1 MLDLIKIGVFL
12 AAIAGAAYAVNRAW
26 TGFKDD
32 IGRPYAAA
40 QRSADQP
47 VIDKANKAQSAAEGE
62 RDHAQQDTAACVASA
77 AKQSDA
83 VHQWQAQ
90 AELNAK
96 RAAAAERAGR
106 ETSDSRAIEIHRYQ
120 AEAARHETNA
130 QTCEQRL
137 GDLDKVLRD
146 DARARAA
153 TKRVLGLAE

>member
-1 MLDLIKIGVFL
+1 MLDLMKLLFVL

-32 IGRPYAAA
+32 IGQPYAAA

-47 VIDKANKAQSAAEGE
+47 VIDKANKSQKAAEGE
-62 RDHAQQDTAACVASA
+62 RDQAQADTAACVATA

-106 ETSDSRAIEIHRYQ
+106 ETSESRAIEIHRYQ

-130 QTCEQRL
+130 QTCEEKL
-137 GDLDKVLRD
+137 GDIDKALRD

-153 TKRVLGLAE
+153 MAKGGAK